1 MHTPRTRHTHAT
13 HTPCTHHARTMHAPC
28 THHAHAMHTPCTRH
42 APCTRTRHAHAM
54 HTPCTRH
61 AHAMHMPCAFGA
73 PLQPSSAY
81 TLRKVHACMVH
92 THPVRTTRA
101 LHCGAGW
108 GHTDHF
114 PMPSEMGGGG
124 AVSGRAALLGG
135 GGSAAREGRELQ
147 GDGSPLVRGDTI
159 AASGRVGRSDSTLS
173 LDRFEQR
180 AVRGLSRVGP
190 GTGLSLT
197 LVV

>member
-1 MHTPRTRHTHAT
+1 M
-13 HTPCTHHARTMHAPC
+13 CTWLHVFYLEC
-28 THHAHAMHTPCTRH
+28 KL
-42 APCTRTRHAHAM
+42 
-54 HTPCTRH
+54 
-61 AHAMHMPCAFGA
+61 GA
-73 PLQPSSAY
+73 PLQASSAY
-81 TLRKVHACMVH
+81 TLRKVHACMVY
-92 THPVRTTRA
+92 TPCFCA
-101 LHCGAGW
+101 AGC

-114 PMPSEMGGGG
+114 PMPLEMGGGG
-124 AVSGRAALLGG
+124 AAGGGAAGGGGRAALLGG